1 MSNEPQEEMEVDLS
15 EWSEI
20 SVSDNS
26 DTSPPEVEYE
36 IEEPSSVEK
45 KEVYKTKQ
53 KDVINKEEP
62 QTTASEVE
70 EPPEELEGIKTK
82 GAEKRIKQLIRQR
95 KEREEEIEKLRSEV
109 NNLRT
114 SVQTRE
120 KELSNSLKN
129 NIDSTSGQLTN
140 RIEQA
145 KEIYKQA
152 ADSGDT
158 DRMLAAQEEMS
169 KAYAESMVVQQQQQ
183 AWEEYNTRLET
194 AGQTVEQHVPQQQ
207 QDYDPKAVAWASKNP
222 WFGNDQIM
230 TAAALAADAELK
242 SEGYDPSDDDFY
254 EAIDYKLRNQ
264 FPHKYEDA
272 SHSPAVQQEEKE
284 VTPRLQDT
292 PSNSAQ
298 VVAGASRTPQT
309 SRGNKVKLTP
319 EDVRRANQW
328 GIPLEKFAAE
338 KLKADSADGEY
349 TEIYN
354 N

>member
-1 MSNEPQEEMEVDLS
+1 MSEENEADLS

-20 SVSDNS
+20 DVT
-26 DTSPPEVEYE
+26 DTSGGNSSREVEFE
-36 IEEPSSVEK
+36 IEEEK
-45 KEVYKTKQ
+45 EKPKGRLVQ
-53 KDVINKEEP
+53 KEE
-62 QTTASEVE
+62 E
-70 EPPEELEGIKTK
+70 EKVLQAETEIPEELEGIKTK

-95 KEREEEIEKLRSEV
+95 KEREEEIENLRLEV
-109 NNLRT
+109 SNLRT

-120 KELSNSLKN
+120 KELSSSLKN
-129 NIDSTSGQLTN
+129 NIDSTAGQLTN

-145 KEIYKQA
+145 REIYKQA

-158 DRMLAAQEEMS
+158 DRMLAAQEELS
-169 KAYAESMVVQQQQQ
+169 KAYAETTVVDQQKR
-183 AWEEYNTRLET
+183 AWEEYNQRLE
-194 AGQTVEQHVPQQQ
+194 AVGQVPQQQ
-207 QDYDPKAVAWASKNP
+207 VSATPKYDPKAVEWASKNA

-242 SEGYDPSDDDFY
+242 SEGYDPTDDDFY

-264 FPHKYEDA
+264 FPHKYVDA
-272 SHSPAVQQEEKE
+272 PTPIVQQEKGS
-284 VTPRLQDT
+284 TPRLQDT

-309 SRGNKVKLTP
+309 SRSNKVKLTP

-338 KLKADSADGEY
+338 KLKADNAEGEY
-349 TEIYN
+349 TEIYS
-354 N
+354 

>member
-1 MSNEPQEEMEVDLS
+1 MAEENETDLS

-20 SVSDNS
+20 SVTGSTGENILG
-26 DTSPPEVEYE
+26 EVEFE
-36 IEEPSSVEK
+36 IEEEEKETKPKAKLVQKEEK
-45 KEVYKTKQ
+45 KEVLQAETE
-53 KDVINKEEP
+53 KEI
-62 QTTASEVE
+62 
-70 EPPEELEGIKTK
+70 PEELEGIKTK

-95 KEREEEIEKLRSEV
+95 KEREEEIESLRLEV
-109 NNLRT
+109 SNLRT

-120 KELSNSLKN
+120 KELSSSLKT
-129 NIDSTSGQLTN
+129 NIDSTAGQLTS

-145 KEIYKQA
+145 REIYKQA

-158 DRMLAAQEEMS
+158 DRMLAAQEELS
-169 KAYAESMVVQQQQQ
+169 KSYAETTVVDQQKR
-183 AWEEYNTRLET
+183 AWEDYNERLEA
-194 AGQTVEQHVPQQQ
+194 AGQVPQQNVS
-207 QDYDPKAVAWASKNP
+207 DTPKYDPKAVEWASKNT

-272 SHSPAVQQEEKE
+272 PPPVVQQEEE
-284 VTPRLQDT
+284 ATPRLQDT

-338 KLKADSADGEY
+338 KLKADNAEGEY
-349 TEIYN
+349 TEIYS
-354 N
+354 

>member
-1 MSNEPQEEMEVDLS
+1 MSEENEADLS

-20 SVSDNS
+20 DVT
-26 DTSPPEVEYE
+26 DTSGGNSSRKVEFE
-36 IEEPSSVEK
+36 IEEEEK
-45 KEVYKTKQ
+45 EKPKGRLVQ
-53 KDVINKEEP
+53 KEEEE
-62 QTTASEVE
+62 EVLQAE
-70 EPPEELEGIKTK
+70 TEIPEELEGIKTK

-95 KEREEEIEKLRSEV
+95 KEREEEIENLRVEV
-109 NNLRT
+109 SNLRT

-120 KELSNSLKN
+120 KELSSSLKN
-129 NIDSTSGQLTN
+129 NIDSTAGQLTN

-145 KEIYKQA
+145 REIYKQA

-158 DRMLAAQEEMS
+158 DRMLAAQEELS
-169 KAYAESMVVQQQQQ
+169 KAYAETTVVDQQKR
-183 AWEEYNTRLET
+183 AWEDYNRRLEA
-194 AGQTVEQHVPQQQ
+194 AGQVPQQQ
-207 QDYDPKAVAWASKNP
+207 VSATPQYDPKAVEWASKNA

-242 SEGYDPSDDDFY
+242 SEGYDPTDDDFY

-264 FPHKYEDA
+264 FPHKYVDA
-272 SHSPAVQQEEKE
+272 PTPIVQQEKGS
-284 VTPRLQDT
+284 TPRLQDT

-309 SRGNKVKLTP
+309 SRSNKVKLTP

-338 KLKADSADGEY
+338 KLKADNADGEY
-349 TEIYN
+349 TEIYS
-354 N
+354 